1 MSMQTSDSKQQ
12 SVHRRGFLKSAAA
25 ASSAF
30 ALPTIVPARALGL
43 EGTAASERIT
53 LGFIGTGGKGRH
65 NMEQFLGF
73 EDCEVVAICDVDSR
87 HLAEAQKMSKRK
99 VGGSDWAETGD
110 FREICQRKDIDAICV
125 STPDHWHALA
135 TVAALNGGKD
145 VYCEKP
151 LANSI
156 VEGRSICNAAKKN
169 NKLVQTG
176 SHERSVNKRRHAC
189 ELVRNGRIGDLKTIR
204 INLPMGDPHHLDVL
218 KWTHDQ
224 PKMEVPKQ
232 LNWDMWLG
240 HTPMVDFTEK
250 RCHFWW
256 RFITAH
262 GGGEMTD
269 RGAHVIDLAQ
279 LGAGRDDTGPVEYI
293 AKGSKNKSGIFDA
306 FMDYVFI
313 NIYDDGLKMIGTTQ
327 GPRGVKFEGTEG
339 WIFIHVHDNKVE
351 ASDPKLLDSKL
362 AASEISLGRSPGHH
376 RNFADCVRSRM
387 APMAT
392 AEIGHRTASICH
404 LNNIA
409 MTVGR
414 PIQWDPIQE
423 HILND
428 DEAQSMLEPKM
439 RGSWSLS

>member
-1 MSMQTSDSKQQ
+1 MRTPSSQ
-12 SVHRRGFLKSAAA
+12 STKKTPSVPRRDFLKTTAA
-25 ASSAF
+25 ASTAF
-30 ALPTIVPARALGL
+30 ALPMIVPARALGL
-43 EGTAASERIT
+43 EGTAASERVT
-53 LGFIGTGGKGRH
+53 MGFIGTGGKGRH

-73 EDCEVVAICDVDSR
+73 EDCQVVAVCDVDSR
-87 HLAEAQKMSKRK
+87 HLAEAKKL
-99 VGGSDWAETGD
+99 SDKSGDWKSTGD
-110 FREICQRKDIDAICV
+110 FRELCENKDIEAMCV

-135 TVAALNGGKD
+135 TIAALDGGKD

-151 LANSI
+151 LANS
-156 VEGRSICNAAKKN
+156 VAEGRAMCRAAMRN
-169 NKLVQTG
+169 NKLIQTG

-189 ELVRNGRIGDLKTIR
+189 ELVRNGRIGKLHTIR
-204 INLPMGDPHHLDVL
+204 INLPMGDPHHRDVL

-224 PKMEVPKQ
+224 PAMDIPKE
-232 LNWDMWLG
+232 LDWDMWLG
-240 HTPMVDFTEK
+240 HTKPVDYTEK

-279 LGAGRDDTGPVEYI
+279 LGAGRDDTGPVEFI
-293 AKGSKNKSGIFDA
+293 AKGSKNTSGIFDA

-313 NIYDDGLKMIGTTQ
+313 NIYKDGLKMIGSTK

-351 ASDPKLLDSKL
+351 ASNPAVLESKL
-362 AASEISLGRSPGHH
+362 AAGDTFLGRSPGHH
-376 RNFADCVRSRM
+376 RNFADCVRSRE
-387 APMAT
+387 APMAH
-392 AEIGHRTASICH
+392 AEIGHRTATVCH

-414 PIQWDPIQE
+414 PITWDPVQE
-423 HILND
+423 KIVGD
-428 DEAQSMLEPKM
+428 DEAQ
-439 RGSWSLS
+439 R